1 MGTVPYLSIGAYFGG
16 MGKPRS
22 GCSGSLE
29 SDQIETDAGGR
40 FEVTISA
47 KEHPGN
53 WIALDR
59 EAHQHQLLVR
69 QTYLDKEKDTL
80 AEMSIERIGEG
91 SAPALDAAVFHDRLL
106 GVANYVKNNVD
117 LFSGW
122 SRDFEAHPNQ
132 ALLLDVSKAQGDPN
146 FFYFQG
152 YWKLAP
158 HEALVIELM
167 PPECDYWNFQ
177 LNNYWLESLDY
188 RDHRIEINNGA
199 MRLESDGSARIVIAH
214 KDPGHP
220 NWIETAHHPH
230 GTMGLRIVKGK
241 EVPTLSQRV
250 MKVSDVPAFS
260 GPPHEVLPVHR
271 ADPGRPARRDRQV
284 RGSCRFRRHHDE
296 RPPRSSAGRG
306 IPLSLHAIGSDRSGH
321 RHPLPGLLGG
331 LCRPR
336 PGDATL
342 AIHDERLCAPHAR
355 PLHRRKGHLDGGR
368 ALG

>member
-1 MGTVPYLSIGAYFGG
+1 MSQEKIDRTVSGEVWHDFCQTLESAGEIILRPGTPDNPLDRAEGFRYLTRILRLALESELENAEPTTPRLQLGCRGDIKFACDNPDSYYQKATLDSRHEYRIRGRMGTVPYLSIGAYFGG

-53 WIALDR
+53 WIALER

-80 AEMSIERIGEG
+80 AELSIERIGEG
-91 SAPALDAAVFHDRLL
+91 KAPALDAAAFHDRLL
-106 GVANYVKNNVD
+106 GAANYVKNNVD

-132 ALLLDVSKAQGDPN
+132 ALPLDVSKAQGDPN

-158 HEALVIELM
+158 DEALVIELM

-199 MRLESDGSARIVIAH
+199 MRLESDGSARIVVAH
-214 KDPGHP
+214 QDPGHP

-241 EVPTLSQRV
+241 EVPTLEQRV
-250 MKVSDVPAFS
+250 MKVGDVPSFS
-260 GPPHEVLPVHR
+260 
-271 ADPGRPARRDRQV
+271 
-284 RGSCRFRRHHDE
+284 
-296 RPPRSSAGRG
+296 
-306 IPLSLHAIGSDRSGH
+306 
-321 RHPLPGLLGG
+321 GLLG
-331 LCRPR
+331 
-336 PGDATL
+336 
-342 AIHDERLCAPHAR
+342 
-355 PLHRRKGHLDGGR
+355 
-368 ALG
+368 